1 MTKRILNRA
10 LALLPIL
17 FLGGCQSLLHDQLKE
32 CPREIEVSLY
42 TQTDCDGARTYPSDV
57 KSVLLIAYNEK
68 GEAVATQTHEG
79 PISAETKVRMTVP
92 AGESVRVA
100 AWSGLYKDHFE
111 LTPNAKLSEQFA
123 QLKAGQDLKDQRIR
137 QGISREVALKP
148 LNEEGA
154 NEVTSVEVNLL
165 ELTNRIKVH
174 IIGLE
179 DPDKISVE
187 VVSAN
192 DHYSAEGKILGN
204 NEATPYPYPTTITTK
219 ANTFVGPTE
228 PGCVPEYNGE
238 LTAELTTLLL
248 RSGHNSWITMR
259 KEGEKLPF
267 FHYNLLGVL
276 LSATKAG
283 ADVNL
288 YCDHDFTVELNV
300 RRCAN
305 CGEGYEVAWIKINN
319 WEVHSTDIDLGLF

>member
-42 TQTDCDGARTYPSDV
+42 TQTDCDAARTYPSDV

-68 GEAVATQTHEG
+68 GEVVATQTHEG
-79 PISAETKVRMTVP
+79 AISAETKVRMTVP

-100 AWSGLYKDHFE
+100 AWSGLYKDHFA
-111 LTPNAKLSEQFA
+111 LTPNAKLSEQFV
-123 QLKAGQDLKDQRIR
+123 QLKAGQDLKGQRIR

-154 NEVTSVEVNLL
+154 NEVTSVEV
-165 ELTNRIKVH
+165 
-174 IIGLE
+174 
-179 DPDKISVE
+179 
-187 VVSAN
+187 VSAN
-192 DHYSAEGKILGN
+192 DRYSAEGKMLGN

-219 ANTFVGPTE
+219 ANTFVGPVE
-228 PGCVPEYNGE
+228 PGCEPGYDGE

-248 RSGHNSWITMR
+248 RSGHNSWVTMR
-259 KEGEKLPF
+259 KAGQEHPF
-267 FHYNLLGVL
+267 FRSNLIGL
-276 LSATKAG
+276 LMSAAKDG
-283 ADVNL
+283 ADINL
-288 YCDHDFTVELNV
+288 YCDHDFTVELKV
-300 RRCAN
+300 RRCPN
-305 CGEGYEVAWIKINN
+305 CSEGYQVAWVKINN
-319 WEVHSTDIDLGLF
+319 WQVHSYDTELSTL